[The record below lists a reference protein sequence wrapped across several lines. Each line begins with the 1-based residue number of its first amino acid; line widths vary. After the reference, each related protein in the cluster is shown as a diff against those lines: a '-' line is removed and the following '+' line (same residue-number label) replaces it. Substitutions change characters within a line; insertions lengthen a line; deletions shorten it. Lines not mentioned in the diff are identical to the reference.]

1 VRLGLV
7 SIGDVRLGD
16 VRLGDVRLG
25 LVRLGS
31 LLFHGQGGFRVEAY
45 GYTDVLRSFP
55 TCDHF
60 GQMAILTKYNLCQQ
74 F

>member
-55 TCDHF
+55 
-60 GQMAILTKYNLCQQ
+60 
-74 F
+74 